1 MTVTLSGVSISSNNS
16 NTSYAKVGDTITVEF
31 TASGALKGD
40 PVVTFKSNGGD
51 ITNSVTVT
59 NTSGTTYEASY
70 INDTDD
76 LEGDVT
82 FEITYRYRDG
92 NDVVG
97 KRESNTTDESSVYFD
112 NTIPTLSSVS
122 ISSNNSNITS
132 YANLDDEVTLTFS
145 ASEEISTP
153 TIVFKSGGDAINN
166 TTITYTNTSD
176 NTWTATYTVAAG
188 DTDGTVGYTIDFKD
202 AGDNSGT
209 TVTTV
214 TDSTTVT
221 VDKTAPTLSPVS
233 ITSSNSNTGFAIPGN
248 TVTLTFTANEEI
260 DTPTVTFTSGGD
272 AITNSVTATNTSG
285 DSWTAVYVI
294 ADSDTAGAVAFSIVS
309 NDLVSNSSTVA
320 AVTDGTTMTIVT
332 TAPTLSSVSIVSNNS
347 TDTEY
352 ATISDTL
359 TLSFTSDKTLA
370 TNPTVVF
377 FHSGVTVETASI
389 IYNNPIGDTW
399 TAKYTINTLDAYQ
412 GGVVTYSIDYEDE
425 YGLIGDTVTSGTG
438 SVTVDIWNPY
448 IQSTSIVSDNTTNSN
463 IATNG
468 DNIIV
473 TFEIVDETTVIK
485 PTVKLFINGDTYTL
499 TDDQV
504 VRTDTTTSTT
514 TDSNEHKTYVYT
526 YTATYPIIAG
536 GGAGSV
542 DDGDVAYEIGT
553 YTDAAGNSGTGIT
566 QYGTC
571 VFVDSVLPELTQVIL
586 THDNTDIS
594 TQYVKAGDTVLLN
607 ITANETITAP
617 TVVFLS
623 GGQDITN
630 EVTVSPNTTGSTLDT
645 IWGASYVVSSDDTSG
660 AISYTI
666 NNYTDSGGI
675 SGSQVT
681 QTTSGVKGTG
691 LEVDVDIPSLSNV
704 SISSNNST
712 NTLATTDDIVTLT
725 FTASKTINSPTVT
738 FKSGSD
744 AITTTTITPT
754 NVGNNWSVPYTVQA
768 ADTSGNVTF
777 TIDYSDSADNSGTT
791 VSAVGGTG
799 SASSVAVDNV
809 APSLSD
815 VSISSSNTYNTSK
828 ATTDD
833 TVTLTFSASEEI
845 TNPTIVFKSGGDAI
859 NNTTIT
865 YTNTSDNTWTASYVV
880 NENDS
885 NGQVSYT
892 VSITDLAGNT
902 YTETKEEDMEIDVT
916 APEIVST
923 TTGYYSITAPDN
935 GYGGFYNA
943 DNVITI
949 GVTFDKTV
957 QIIGSGTP
965 FINLNSGGTAIYDA
979 TKNDIDT
986 NTNTDTIYFNYTVE
1000 TGENSSPLNVS
1011 SSTPFNISS
1020 CSIIDS
1026 IGNVA
1031 VLTLSNIHTVLKFN
1045 NITIDTTAP
1054 NDPTEWSIT
1063 STRTGSGI
1071 DDYYQYATTGNTVSV
1086 TLQFDETVT
1095 IESTTF
1101 TSGNIAVN
1109 NDSSGD
1115 DLNTSNITHTVS
1127 YEVDSGDTEGVVGFS
1142 ITYADEAGNTNTI
1155 DNANIIAPDVETST
1169 TFETITIDLTIPT
1182 ITETTFESI
1191 TGKTVVTTGDTIR
1204 LEFVSDA
1211 SIDFSAY
1218 SSGIPTV
1225 TFYGLDSDNNHIAT
1239 VTPTQATDEYNGVTP
1254 NNTTTWAYEGVVP
1267 DNEDITEMSY
1277 YIEEG
1282 IDRAGNV
1289 GSLEDTTVFIK
1300 VDEVPPTIESTS
1312 IVSNNVNRTDYAKS
1326 GDVITLTI
1334 NPSETLTQTTAYFI
1348 VGTTATASNSD
1359 TTSSLYSKESTTD
1372 TWYATYTIDD
1382 AIDGDGT
1389 LYYTITDYTDT
1400 ADNYGTDDFTQD
1412 TDGGTGIINVL
1423 TSTPTLSKVSIKS
1436 YNANTTL
1443 YAKSGDSV
1451 TVYFSGARTL
1461 NSATVA
1467 FLGTESVTAITS
1479 TDVDY
1484 EWEATYIVSSTNDDG
1499 LITFV
1504 INFTDLAGNPGT
1516 SSATKD
1522 STSVTIDN
1530 TAPTINAITT
1540 DALSWGGYLNIEESS
1555 SAGTVSVTTSG
1566 VEDDQTL
1573 TLTLNDNTYTGTVT
1587 SNACTVTITS
1597 VGLQGLTDGNIYY
1610 ISADVTDL
1618 VGNAATTVNSS
1629 YFTVDFTKP
1638 TIVNIKGI
1646 SDPTSY
1652 NADDIVTIALRFS
1665 ENVYVTGSPTLNL
1678 TSGSVAIATYD
1689 SGSGSTLL
1697 LFKYTVSSGDSTIS
1711 SNTIG
1716 YLDVVDSVINYDSE
1730 NYIED
1735 VANNEVYNDYAIP
1748 FSSGTQHALSYN
1760 TEIVIDTIAPSD
1772 FQVGTVE
1779 AKGGIYVAGYYNSS
1793 NTSVNI
1799 HVPIEDDVS
1808 LIDGSI
1814 RLIFSTNNEST
1825 YDTTSFSSYDY
1836 TIVSANL
1843 DNVYTFSVNEID
1855 FENTIDETA
1864 EIHFSAIIIDK
1875 AGNQT
1880 TGSASLDT
1888 IIRDDIP
1895 PHPITVGDII
1905 SEGGRVIEKYYNS
1918 TNDGLTISVPIN
1930 NNPLLV
1936 RPDDATTLIAGTI
1949 QVLVSVDNGVSYNE
1963 IGDLVEI
1970 ESSDL
1975 LTNKLIELTDQDV
1988 IGAVAEGE
1996 TALFNVTITDKA
2008 DNITSSNPAPPDV
2021 TVSPAPDYTSY
2032 DPYANN
2038 PSNGFIR
2045 QETLPSLPNVSF
2057 TTGSTKSN
2065 YNNRISVKLAT
2076 TIVKWD
2082 YTTNF
2087 GATYT
2092 TIYNNNGA
2100 FINLDKGIYLPGSI
2114 IIRNYDIADN
2124 RSFVSN
2130 INKII
2135 IASSRQGFPLTTQ
2148 SSTGAMNK
2156 LKGFAFSRAANK

>member
-51 ITNSVTVT
+51 VTNSVTVT
-59 NTSGTTYEASY
+59 NTSGTTYEAEY

-82 FEITYRYRDG
+82 FKITYRYRDG
-92 NDVVG
+92 NNVLSGTV
-97 KRESNTTDESSVYFD
+97 TTTNNESSVYFD

-122 ISSNNSNITS
+122 ILSNNSNITS

-233 ITSSNSNTGFAIPGN
+233 ITSSNSNTEFAIPGN

-260 DTPTVTFTSGGD
+260 DTPTVTFTSNSV
-272 AITNSVTATNTSG
+272 ANTNSVTVTNTIDYTWTAEYVVDSNDSAGSVGFSIDYTDLAGNSATTSTTTTDSTTVAIDTTLPTLINVTIESNNSTNTSYATLGNTVTLEFTVDNSVTIDDPPTVLFYHSGLEVENASITYTNTSG
-285 DSWTAVYVI
+285 T
-294 ADSDTAGAVAFSIVS
+294 
-309 NDLVSNSSTVA
+309 
-320 AVTDGTTMTIVT
+320 
-332 TAPTLSSVSIVSNNS
+332 
-347 TDTEY
+347 
-352 ATISDTL
+352 
-359 TLSFTSDKTLA
+359 
-370 TNPTVVF
+370 
-377 FHSGVTVETASI
+377 
-389 IYNNPIGDTW
+389 TW
-399 TAKYTINTLDAYQ
+399 TASYDINSLDAMQ
-412 GGVVTYSIDYEDE
+412 GGLVTFSIDYEDE
-425 YGLIGDTVTSGTG
+425 YGLSGDQVIAVSDAT
-438 SVTVDIWNPY
+438 SVTVDIWDPY
-448 IQSTSIVSDNTTNSN
+448 IQSISIYTDNTNNTY
-463 IATNG
+463 IATE
-468 DNIIV
+468 DDSLV
-473 TFEIVDETTVIK
+473 LTFEIVDETDVTTPDVS
-485 PTVKLFINGDTYTL
+485 FNINGSEYSATVEL
-499 TDDQV
+499 S
-504 VRTDTTTSTT
+504 STV
-514 TDSNEHKTYVYT
+514 DISSNEHTASIYT
-526 YTATYPIIAG
+526 YTATYLIDSSIL
-536 GGAGSV
+536 
-542 DDGDVAYEIGT
+542 DGDVSYIIGD
-553 YTDAAGNSGTGIT
+553 YTDAAGNGGTGIT
-566 QYGTC
+566 QYGSG
-571 VFVDSVLPELTQVIL
+571 VYVDKELPELTSVYL

-594 TQYVKAGDTVLLN
+594 TQYVKADDTILLY
-607 ITANETITAP
+607 ITGNESITAP

-630 EVTVSPNTTGSTLDT
+630 EVTVSPNTTSNTLDT
-645 IWGASYVVSSDDTSG
+645 RWTASYVVSSDDTSG
-660 AISYTI
+660 EISYTI
-666 NNYTDSGGI
+666 NSYTDSAGQEGDE
-675 SGSQVT
+675 VT
-681 QTTSGVKGTG
+681 QDSSMAKGSD
-691 LEVDVDIPSLSNV
+691 LEVDVNIPTLSLV
-704 SISSNNST
+704 SIISSNST
-712 NTLATTDDIVTLT
+712 NTLATADDLVTLT
-725 FTASKTINSPTVT
+725 FTASKTINSPTVVFT
-738 FKSGSD
+738 SGGD
-744 AITTTTITPT
+744 AINNSTITPS
-754 NVGNNWSVPYTVQA
+754 NVSDDNWSVPYTVSSL
-768 ADTSGNVTF
+768 DTSGDVSF
-777 TIDYSDSADNSGTT
+777 TIDYIDSAGNSGTT
-791 VSAVGGTG
+791 VSAVTDGT
-799 SASSVAVDNV
+799 SVAVDNV

-815 VSISSSNTYNTSK
+815 VSISSDNAYDTNK

-833 TVTLTFSASEEI
+833 TVTLTFTASEEI
-845 TNPTIVFKSGGDAI
+845 TTPSVVFTSGGDAI
-859 NNTTIT
+859 NNTIIT

-885 NGQVSYT
+885 NGQVSYNAT
-892 VSITDLAGNT
+892 ITDLAGNT
-902 YTETKEEDMEIDVT
+902 YTETMDDDAGTMSIDVT
-916 APEIVST
+916 APEILST
-923 TTGYYSITAPDN
+923 STGYYSISAPDN
-935 GYGGFYNA
+935 GNGGFYNA

-986 NTNTDTIYFNYTVE
+986 NTTTDTIYFNYTVE

-1045 NITIDTTAP
+1045 DITIDTTAP

-1086 TLQFDETVT
+1086 TLQFDEAVT

-1101 TSGNIAVN
+1101 TSGNISVN

-1142 ITYADEAGNTNTI
+1142 ITYADEAGNTKTI

-1191 TGKTVVTTGDTIR
+1191 TGTTVVTTGDTIR
-1204 LEFVSDA
+1204 LEFVSDD
-1211 SIDFSAY
+1211 SIAFSAY

-1555 SAGTVSVTTSG
+1555 SDGTVSVTTSG

-1573 TLTLNDNTYTGTVT
+1573 TLTLNGESYTGIV
-1587 SNACTVTITS
+1587 SSDACTVTITS
-1597 VGLQGLTDGNIYY
+1597 AGLQGLTDGNIYY

-1652 NADDIVTIALRFS
+1652 NADDIVTIALLFS
-1665 ENVYVTGSPTLNL
+1665 ETVYVTGSPSLNL
-1678 TSGSVAIATYD
+1678 NSDTNASAIYD

-1697 LFKYTVSSGDSTIS
+1697 LFKYTVTSGDNTIS

-1716 YLDVVDSVINYDSE
+1716 YLDVDSINYDSE

-1748 FSSGTQHALSYN
+1748 FTSGTQHALSYN
-1760 TEIVIDTIAPSD
+1760 TEIVIDTTAPSD

-1808 LIDGSI
+1808 LIDGTI

-1825 YDTTSFSSYDY
+1825 YDTTSFSSYAY
-1836 TIVSANL
+1836 TILNGIL
-1843 DNVYTFSVNEID
+1843 GNVYTFSVNEID
-1855 FENTIDETA
+1855 FESTIGETA
-1864 EIHFSAIIIDK
+1864 EIHFSAIITDK

-1888 IIRDDIP
+1888 IIRDDNP
-1895 PHPITVGDII
+1895 PHPVTVGDII

-1936 RPDDATTLIAGTI
+1936 RPDDATTLIAGTV
-1949 QVLVSVDNGVSYNE
+1949 QVLVSVDNGESYNE
-1963 IGDLVEI
+1963 IGNLVEI
-1970 ESSDL
+1970 ESTDL
-1975 LTNKLIELTDQDV
+1975 LTNKEIEITDQEF

-2008 DNITSSNPAPPDV
+2008 DNITSSSPAPPDV
-2021 TVSPAPDYTSY
+2021 TVSPAPDHTSF
-2032 DPYANN
+2032 DPYANSS
-2038 PSNGFIR
+2038 SNGFIR

-2065 YNNRISVKLAT
+2065 YNNRISVKFAT

-2130 INKII
+2130 IKKII
-2135 IASSRQGFPLTTQ
+2135 IASSRQGFPLTSQ
-2148 SSTGAMNK
+2148 SSTGGMNK
-2156 LKGFAFSRAANK
+2156 TKGFAFSRAANKC